1 LGLLSDISGDQTQ
14 RKQFSSASKIIFKEE
29 LIFHDRLADFWI
41 ITSQASL
48 RIVYLEAMA
57 DEIPVLLG
65 DNPGLNSLS

>member
-1 LGLLSDISGDQTQ
+1 MSDISGDQTQ

-57 DEIPVLLG
+57 DEIPV
-65 DNPGLNSLS
+65 